1 MNPFKQAE
9 EFARK
14 TYQDFSQNLVYHNGR
29 HAQDVRAAS
38 KRLGKLENKSPY
50 EMKILDIAA
59 LYHDIGFIETYEG
72 HEDAGIRLI
81 HEQFSRFGF
90 SEDDISLISG
100 LIRATKLPQHPLT
113 SLEEILCDADL
124 DNFGR
129 PDFFINT
136 ELLFQERCKNGF
148 SHSSSEWLSQTLELL
163 KSHEYFT
170 ESARNTRTI
179 QKQKNLKLLEEK
191 LAKIRA

>member
-9 EFARK
+9 DYARK
-14 TYQDFSQNLVYHNGR
+14 IYQNFSPDLIYHNSR
-29 HAQDVRAAS
+29 HAQDVRSAA
-38 KRLGKLENKSPY
+38 KKLGKLESKNPH
-50 EMKILDIAA
+50 ELKILDIAA

-72 HEDAGIRLI
+72 HEDAGIRMI
-81 HEQFSRFGF
+81 HEHFPHFGF
-90 SEDDISLISG
+90 SEDDISLVTG
-100 LIRATKLPQHPLT
+100 LVRATKLPQRPLN

-129 PDFFINT
+129 TDFFINT

-148 SHSSSEWLSQTLELL
+148 TQTSSEWLSQSLELL

-170 ESARNTRTI
+170 ENARNTHHV

-191 LAKIRA
+191 VAKSRV